1 MREKTLS
8 ILCKYLK
15 NYFNRNMYTYRGIV
29 AINGGR
35 ITNDSFIE
43 NIQDGQYYAIFGTVF
58 NDGVYKYDASS
69 LDQGLKDE
77 VAFHGEVSLMA
88 IPQDVI
94 DLAADI
100 EKWQAQYEAEDSANM
115 SPYNS
120 ESFAGY
126 SYSKASVS
134 NGGDD
139 NGSSNITWQ
148 NAFAAR
154 LNMWR
159 KI

>member
-1 MREKTLS
+1 
-8 ILCKYLK
+8 
-15 NYFNRNMYTYRGIV
+15 MYTYRGIV
-29 AINGGR
+29 TINGGR

-43 NIQDGQYYAIFGTVF
+43 NIQDGQYYALFGTVF
-58 NDGVYKYDASS
+58 NDGVHKYDASS

-77 VAFHGEVSLMA
+77 VSFHGEIDLMA

-94 DLAADI
+94 DLATDI
-100 EKWQAQYEAEDSANM
+100 EAWQAQYEGADSVNM

-126 SYSKASVS
+126 SYSKANVS
-134 NGGDD
+134 GGNDD
-139 NGSSNITWQ
+139 GSSSITWQ
-148 NAFAAR
+148 NAFASR